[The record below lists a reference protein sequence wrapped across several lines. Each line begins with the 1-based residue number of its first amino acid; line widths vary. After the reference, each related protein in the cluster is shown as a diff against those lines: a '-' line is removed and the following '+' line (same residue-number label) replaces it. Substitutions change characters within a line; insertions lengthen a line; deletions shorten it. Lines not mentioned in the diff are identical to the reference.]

1 MEFQVGQTFSILFKI
16 DDDVILSTASFTG
29 DIVTIGNDT
38 IYLCTLASG
47 KEYGFTQ
54 AKLSQFRSLNDPAN
68 RQQADSIT
76 M

>member
-1 MEFQVGQTFSILFKI
+1 MEFKVGQIFNILFKI
-16 DDDVILSTASFTG
+16 EDDVIITTASFTG
-29 DIVTIGNDT
+29 DVITIGNDT

-54 AKLSQFRSLNDPAN
+54 AKLSQFKSLNDPTN
-68 RQQADSIT
+68 REQADSIT